1 MCSFF
6 GVTLPKKG
14 LPCPGRRSR
23 SAYLRRLTM
32 GAKSSFSTISVS
44 VLAVLLIGTLLT
56 ASCGS
61 GGSNPSSVIAAG
73 LTSSSPASAEATK
86 AAAAASSVT
95 IARAA
100 PCPTLPNPPGC
111 GAPNWFTLLSTSLMP
126 PGGKDLF
133 ITFSAQV
140 GLFTMGNNTAT
151 GTATTTFT
159 SEGVGLRVRV
169 LLDGVPVK
177 VGTATSVNFD
187 TIFRS
192 TSATL
197 GGIVSSVGVT
207 CSPEVDTGPN
217 AGVITCTAT
226 PTLSTTPSVLGTVLD
241 ETGVRSF
248 SWIARDVGV
257 GSHTI
262 AVQGQFTATTVPAPS
277 VLNSAAAVVGPR
289 TLAVEQVMFDGN

>member
-1 MCSFF
+1 
-6 GVTLPKKG
+6 
-14 LPCPGRRSR
+14 
-23 SAYLRRLTM
+23 M
-32 GAKSSFSTISVS
+32 GARSSFSTISVS
-44 VLAVLLIGTLLT
+44 VLAVLLIGMLLT
-56 ASCGS
+56 TSC
-61 GGSNPSSVIAAG
+61 GSNPSSVIAAG
-73 LTSSSPASAEATK
+73 VTNPSPASAEATK

-111 GAPNWFTLLSTSLMP
+111 GAPNWFTLVSTSLTP

-133 ITFSAQV
+133 ITFSAQA
-140 GLFTMGNNTAT
+140 GLFTLGNNTAT

-159 SEGVGLRVRV
+159 SEGVGLLVRV

-177 VGTATSVNFD
+177 VGTATSVDFD

-192 TSATL
+192 TNATL

-226 PTLSTTPSVLGTVLD
+226 PTLSTTPSVLGTVLN

-248 SWIARDVGV
+248 SWIARDVGA

-262 AVQGQFTATTVPAPS
+262 EVQGQFTATTVPAPS
-277 VLNSAAAVVGPR
+277 VLDSAAAVVGPR